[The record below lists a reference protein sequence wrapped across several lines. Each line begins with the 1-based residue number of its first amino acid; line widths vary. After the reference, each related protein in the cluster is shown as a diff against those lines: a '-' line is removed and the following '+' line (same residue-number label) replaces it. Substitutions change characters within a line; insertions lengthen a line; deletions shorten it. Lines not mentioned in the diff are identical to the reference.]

1 MKIDLHV
8 HSSDCSDG
16 KMPLTDIFKE
26 ASRRRISLVSITDH
40 DSIDCQESAEALAVQ
55 YGISYLT
62 GVELNISFSHPQ
74 YLDSRPISLDMLGYQ
89 YDIHNLALTRK
100 LQELR
105 DFRKKR
111 AEQILEKINHEL
123 IKNQIAPFTHHDLA
137 AIEETVDGSFGRPHI
152 ANYMVTKGI
161 VPDRQTA
168 FDRYLIKCNVPKMPV
183 SLEEASELIRG
194 AGGKLVFAHPNNHK
208 GTSLVAFS
216 RSVSEQQ
223 QIIRDKMLP
232 YLDGIEC
239 WHPTHDAETASAYER
254 FARNNGLI
262 VTGGSDCHQQPVAIG
277 TVDVPL
283 YVADQFKCN
292 II

>member
-1 MKIDLHV
+1 M
-8 HSSDCSDG
+8 S
-16 KMPLTDIFKE
+16 LTDIFKE
-26 ASRRRISLVSITDH
+26 ASRRRISLISITDH
-40 DSIDCQESAEALAVQ
+40 DSIDCQESAEALAGQ

-111 AEQILEKINHEL
+111 AEQILEKISHEL

-183 SLEEASELIRG
+183 SLEEASELIRA
-194 AGGKLVFAHPNNHK
+194 AGGKLVFAHPNNNK

-223 QIIRDKMLP
+223 QIIMDKMLP

-262 VTGGSDCHQQPVAIG
+262 VTGGSDCHQQPVVIG

-283 YVADQFKCN
+283 YIVDQFKFN
-292 II
+292 I